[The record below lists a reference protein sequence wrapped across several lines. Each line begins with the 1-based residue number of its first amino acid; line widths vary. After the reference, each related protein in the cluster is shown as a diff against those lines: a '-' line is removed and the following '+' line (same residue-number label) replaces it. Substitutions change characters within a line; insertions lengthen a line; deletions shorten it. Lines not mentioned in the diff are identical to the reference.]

1 MDNADIST
9 KKTCKYMM
17 WNLMWTPLFFSEI
30 PPKGPF
36 ARSKGPQC
44 HAATVFCSATGPLL
58 ATVSLSRTS
67 AECLHFGRR
76 MLGEYTINAALH
88 LQSIWQQIYLA
99 HFCLGLPTFVA
110 RRASGSSRS
119 SGGNDAG
126 SKDSRHQRD
135 LTLEF
140 S

>member
-1 MDNADIST
+1 MEFHVEFHVDAVDALSSVLNPISVQRVRAGLPQNASIS
-9 KKTCKYMM
+9 
-17 WNLMWTPLFFSEI
+17 E
-30 PPKGPF
+30 
-36 ARSKGPQC
+36 
-44 HAATVFCSATGPLL
+44 V
-58 ATVSLSRTS
+58 
-67 AECLHFGRR
+67 ECLVNFTEFH
-76 MLGEYTINAALH
+76 INAALH
-88 LQSIWQQIYLA
+88 LQSIWQPLHCFLRQIYLA

-119 SGGNDAG
+119 SGGNYAG